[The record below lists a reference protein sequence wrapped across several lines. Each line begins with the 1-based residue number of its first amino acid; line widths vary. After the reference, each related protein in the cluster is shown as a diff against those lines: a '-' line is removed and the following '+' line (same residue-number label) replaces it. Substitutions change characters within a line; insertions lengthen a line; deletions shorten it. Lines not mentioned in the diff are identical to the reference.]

1 MDKIMNKIL
10 KTSIITSIIFLIF
23 GLLLILE
30 SEATIISLSYI
41 IGTVL
46 IALGAYGIVNFFRK
60 NKIGISTSL
69 DVVYGIVTI
78 ILGILVITNP
88 RAIASIIPF
97 VMGIIIIISSASKIQ
112 YSLELK
118 NIKSDMWK
126 TTLAISILTTICGVM
141 LIFNPF
147 KGAVIV
153 TKIIGILISVY
164 STLDI
169 TSSIVIKKHNISIY
183 EEIETKI
190 IEADVVEDKQEEK
203 KEETSKKKKST
214 KKKITKRKKEEE
226 N

>member
-88 RAIASIIPF
+88 RAIAGIIPF

-112 YSLELK
+112 YS
-118 NIKSDMWK
+118 
-126 TTLAISILTTICGVM
+126 
-141 LIFNPF
+141 
-147 KGAVIV
+147 
-153 TKIIGILISVY
+153 
-164 STLDI
+164 
-169 TSSIVIKKHNISIY
+169 
-183 EEIETKI
+183 
-190 IEADVVEDKQEEK
+190 
-203 KEETSKKKKST
+203 
-214 KKKITKRKKEEE
+214 
-226 N
+226 

>member
-1 MDKIMNKIL
+1 
-10 KTSIITSIIFLIF
+10 
-23 GLLLILE
+23 
-30 SEATIISLSYI
+30 
-41 IGTVL
+41 
-46 IALGAYGIVNFFRK
+46 
-60 NKIGISTSL
+60 
-69 DVVYGIVTI
+69 
-78 ILGILVITNP
+78 
-88 RAIASIIPF
+88 
-97 VMGIIIIISSASKIQ
+97 
-112 YSLELK
+112 
-118 NIKSDMWK
+118 MWK